1 MCEYSLALAEVW
13 AQSLQTLRYYRRL
26 APNQSLLV
34 IVINQGVVVD
44 LLLIF
49 KAIIMG
55 VVEGVTE
62 FLPISST
69 GHLIVVG
76 DLINFHNDGRV
87 FEIAIQLGAILAVVV
102 EYRRKFT
109 QVACGMFSDPQAQR
123 FILNL
128 LIAFLPAAIVGVMF
142 ISLIKTY
149 FFNALSV
156 ATMLILGGLVILWAE
171 RRTHDVRVMDVDQMT
186 WRDALKVGLFQVLSM
201 IPGTSRSGA
210 TIIGGLFIGLDR
222 KVAAEFS
229 FFLAVPTMI
238 AATAYDI
245 FKHRDLLE
253 MGDVPMFAAGFI
265 TAFFSAW
272 IAVRTLV
279 RYVANHSY
287 EIFAWYRIAFGV
299 IILLTAYT
307 GAVTWSM

>member
-1 MCEYSLALAEVW
+1 MDFV
-13 AQSLQTLRYYRRL
+13 
-26 APNQSLLV
+26 LV
-34 IVINQGVVVD
+34 I
-44 LLLIF
+44 
-49 KAIIMG
+49 KAIVMG
-55 VVEGVTE
+55 IVEGVTE

-76 DLINFHNDGRV
+76 DLINFHSPGRV

-102 EYRRKFT
+102 EYRYKFT
-109 QVACGMFSDPQAQR
+109 QVACGMFSDTQAQR
-123 FILNL
+123 FVLNL

-142 ISLIKTY
+142 ISVIKTY
-149 FFNALSV
+149 LFNALSV

-171 RRTHDVRVMDVDQMT
+171 RRQHDIRVKDVDEMT

-229 FFLAVPTMI
+229 FFLAVPTMV
-238 AATAYDI
+238 AATVFDI
-245 FKHRDLLE
+245 YKHRDLL
-253 MGDVPMFAAGFI
+253 DLNDFPIFAVGFV
-265 TAFFSAW
+265 TAFFSALV
-272 IAVRTLV
+272 AVRTLV

-287 EIFAWYRIAFGV
+287 EIFAWYRIAFG
-299 IILLTAYT
+299 ILILITAYT
-307 GAVTWSM
+307 GAVSWSI

>member
-1 MCEYSLALAEVW
+1 M
-13 AQSLQTLRYYRRL
+13 
-26 APNQSLLV
+26 
-34 IVINQGVVVD
+34 D
-44 LLLIF
+44 FLLII

-55 VVEGVTE
+55 IVEGFTE

-102 EYRRKFT
+102 EYRQKFIR
-109 QVACGMFSDPQAQR
+109 VALGMFSDSQSQR
-123 FILNL
+123 FIANL
-128 LIAFLPAAIVGVMF
+128 FIAFLPAALVGVMF
-142 ISLIKTY
+142 ISLIKTHL
-149 FFNALSV
+149 FNVVSV
-156 ATMLILGGLVILWAE
+156 ATMLILGGIVILWAE
-171 RRTHDVRVMDVDQMT
+171 RRQHEVRVTDVDQMS
-186 WRDALKVGLFQVLSM
+186 WKDALKVGLFQVVSM

-229 FFLAVPTMI
+229 FFLAVPTMF
-238 AATAYDI
+238 AATFYDVY
-245 FKHRDLLE
+245 KHRDLLA
-253 MGDVPMFAAGFI
+253 MDDFPMFAAGFI
-265 TAFFSAW
+265 TAFISAW

-287 EIFAWYRIAFGV
+287 EIFAWYRIGFGLF
-299 IILLTAYT
+299 ILVSAYT
-307 GAVTWSM
+307 GLINWTI